1 MNTYILTDA
10 VNKTRFFS
18 TNSNTNEFELRFWA
32 GIARLQENNRWLCVV
47 APKRMPSK
55 QLLAQAGIQLNRML
69 VIHTQVT
76 DDVAKITQKALKL
89 GKCCAVVAW
98 FDELEKSE
106 REEIINTAACSNAAC
121 VMVKPTTNLTRRNQ
135 DNTQIKV
142 A

>member
-18 TNSNTNEFELRFWA
+18 TNSITNEFELRFWT
-32 GIARLQENNRWLCVV
+32 GIARLQEANRWLCVV

-69 VIHTQVT
+69 VIHTHQG

-89 GKCCAVVAW
+89 GKCCAVVSW
-98 FDELEKSE
+98 FETLDKIQ
-106 REEIINTAACSNAAC
+106 REEIIFTAAESRAAC
-121 VMVKPTTNLTRRNQ
+121 VMVKPTLQTDTKQ
-135 DNTQIKV
+135 KQAPDIKV